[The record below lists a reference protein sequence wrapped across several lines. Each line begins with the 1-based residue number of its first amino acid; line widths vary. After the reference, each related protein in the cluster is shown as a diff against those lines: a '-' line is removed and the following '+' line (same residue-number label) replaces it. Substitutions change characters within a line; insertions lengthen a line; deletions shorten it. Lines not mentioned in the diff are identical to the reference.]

1 MAKEDFTD
9 SSVKTKYRT
18 LVPTKT
24 LSKVTVASNEK
35 RDRAELLDIVE
46 DLFQTKSGGITAEKL
61 RAVLHI
67 LVKSVGNTSDD
78 TNLELGTSSATA
90 LAGDTKLVG
99 IGGSTTISFGDMITA
114 TSKGKT
120 VYTIVMTVVSGG
132 VSKSTTLTLS

>member
-78 TNLELGTSSATA
+78 TSLELGTSSTTA

-99 IGGSTTISFGDMITA
+99 IGSSTTISFGDMITA

-120 VYTIVMTVVSGG
+120 VYTIVMTVVNGG

>member
-78 TNLELGTSSATA
+78 TNLELGTSSTTA

-99 IGGSTTISFGDMITA
+99 IGSATTLSFGDK
-114 TSKGKT
+114 TSPVNEAVT
-120 VYTIVMTVVSGG
+120 SLPPV
-132 VSKSTTLTLS
+132 

>member
-78 TNLELGTSSATA
+78 T
-90 LAGDTKLVG
+90 KLVG
-99 IGGSTTISFGDMITA
+99 IGSSTTISFGDMITA

-120 VYTIVMTVVSGG
+120 VYTIVMTVVNGG

>member
-78 TNLELGTSSATA
+78 TNLELGTSSTTA

-99 IGGSTTISFGDMITA
+99 IGSSTTISFGDMITA

-120 VYTIVMTVVSGG
+120 VYTIVMTVANGG

>member
-1 MAKEDFTD
+1 MAKDNFTD
-9 SSVKTKYRT
+9 STIKEKYRT

-78 TNLELGTSSATA
+78 TSLELGTSSTTA

-120 VYTIVMTVVSGG
+120 VYTIVMTVANGG

>member
-1 MAKEDFTD
+1 MAKDNFTD
-9 SSVKTKYRT
+9 STIKEKYRT

-78 TNLELGTSSATA
+78 TSLELGTSSTTA

-99 IGGSTTISFGDMITA
+99 IGSATTLSFGEMITSGGKGG
-114 TSKGKT
+114 TS
-120 VYTIVMTVVSGG
+120 YNIVMTATKGG
-132 VSKSTTLTLS
+132 VSKSTTLTLT

>member
-9 SSVKTKYRT
+9 SSVKANYRT

-78 TNLELGTSSATA
+78 TNLELGTSSTTA

-99 IGGSTTISFGDMITA
+99 IGSSTTISFGDMITS

>member
-9 SSVKTKYRT
+9 SSVKANYRT

-35 RDRAELLDIVE
+35 RDRAVE

-78 TNLELGTSSATA
+78 TNLELGTSSTTA

-99 IGGSTTISFGDMITA
+99 IGSSTTISFGDMITA